1 VALEFVQTTLPG
13 IIMIK
18 SVVFQDPRGFFM
30 ETFHQEKYREGGI
43 DGVFV
48 QDNFSHSQKN
58 TLRGL
63 HYQLRYPQGKLIY
76 ALRGEIF
83 DVVVDIRQGSPTFGK
98 WESFILSGENRYQ
111 LFVPEGYAHGFC
123 ILSDTADVV
132 YKCTDF
138 YAPNDD
144 FGVLWSDPTIGIDWP
159 VKEPLLSE
167 KDTKYPVLDDMPE
180 ESLPV
185 FKP

>member
-1 VALEFVQTTLPG
+1 
-13 IIMIK
+13 MIK

>member
-1 VALEFVQTTLPG
+1 VALEFVQSTLPG
-13 IIMIK
+13 IILIK
-18 SVVFQDPRGFFM
+18 SIVFQDKRGFFM
-30 ETFHQEKYREGGI
+30 ETFHQKKYRDSGI
-43 DGVFV
+43 DRVFV
-48 QDNFSHSQKN
+48 QDNFSCSQKN

-76 ALRGEIF
+76 ALHGEIF

-98 WESFILSGENRYQ
+98 WESFILSEENRYQ
-111 LFVPEGYAHGFC
+111 LYIPEGYAHGFC
-123 ILSDTADVV
+123 VLSETADIV

-144 FGVLWSDPTIGIDWP
+144 FGVLWSDPTIDIDWP

-167 KDTKYPVLDDMPE
+167 KDTKYPMLNDMPE
-180 ESLPV
+180 ENLPV

>member
-1 VALEFVQTTLPG
+1 MALEFVQSPLPG
-13 IIMIK
+13 IILIK
-18 SVVFQDPRGFFM
+18 PVVFQDTRGFFM

-43 DGVFV
+43 DRIFV
-48 QDNFSHSQKN
+48 QDNFSRSQKD

-76 ALRGEIF
+76 TLRGKIF
-83 DVVVDIRQGSPTFGK
+83 DVVADIRQGSPTFGK
-98 WESFILSGENRYQ
+98 WEGFILSEGNRQQ
-111 LFVPEGYAHGFC
+111 LYIPEGYAHGFC
-123 ILSDTADVV
+123 VLSETADVV

-167 KDTKYPVLDDMPE
+167 KDTKYPALDDMPE
-180 ESLPV
+180 ENLPV

>member
-1 VALEFVQTTLPG
+1 
-13 IIMIK
+13 MIK
-18 SVVFQDPRGFFM
+18 PVVFQDTRGFFM
-30 ETFHQEKYREGGI
+30 ETFHHRKYRDSGI
-43 DGVFV
+43 DRVFV
-48 QDNFSHSQKN
+48 QDNFSRSQKN

-76 ALRGEIF
+76 ALNGEIF
-83 DVVVDIRQGSPTFGK
+83 DVVVDIQQGSPTFGK
-98 WESFILSGENRYQ
+98 WEGFILSEENRHQ

-123 ILSDTADVV
+123 VLSEVADVV

-144 FGVLWSDPTIGIDWP
+144 FGVLWSDPAIGIDWP

-167 KDTKYPVLDDMPE
+167 KDKRYPKLKDMNK
-180 ESLPV
+180 SQLPIY
-185 FKP
+185 PSR

>member
-13 IIMIK
+13 IIIIK
-18 SVVFQDPRGFFM
+18 SLVFQDPRGFFM
-30 ETFHQEKYREGGI
+30 ETFHQRKYREGGI
-43 DGVFV
+43 ERAFV
-48 QDNFSHSQKN
+48 QDNFSSSQKN

-63 HYQLRYPQGKLIY
+63 HYQLRHPQAKLIY
-76 ALRGEIF
+76 ALHGEIF
-83 DVVVDIRQGSPTFGK
+83 DVVVDIRQGSPAFGK
-98 WESFILSGENRYQ
+98 WESFILSEENRYQ

-123 ILSDTADVV
+123 VLSDTADVV

-138 YAPNDD
+138 YAPDDD
-144 FGVLWSDPTIGIDWP
+144 FGILWSDPAIGIDWP

-180 ESLPV
+180 EKLPV